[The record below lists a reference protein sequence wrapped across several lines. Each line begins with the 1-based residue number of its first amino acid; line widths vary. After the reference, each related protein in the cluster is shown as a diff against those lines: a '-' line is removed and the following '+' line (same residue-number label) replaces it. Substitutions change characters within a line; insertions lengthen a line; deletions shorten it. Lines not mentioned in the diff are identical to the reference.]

1 MVETFE
7 ADFRGGDRF
16 RDLRG
21 KVLVPYCT
29 NFVSNFTSFVL
40 LVLFVRVSLNG
51 ANFVLATAPQP
62 LSIGPLDRV
71 LEHAV
76 VFAPV

>member
-1 MVETFE
+1 MKLIFE
-7 ADFRGGDRF
+7 EGIAFATSGVKYSYR
-16 RDLRG
+16 
-21 KVLVPYCT
+21 T

-51 ANFVLATAPQP
+51 ANFVLATASQP
-62 LSIGPLDRV
+62 RSIGPLDRV